1 MNALLFEQ
9 ACENT
14 INNTIKPST
23 IGTLS
28 EKTIHS
34 VLKNYY
40 SPDISN
46 HEIKVDGYIADIM
59 EGDHIIE
66 IQTGNFD
73 KLRKKLNV
81 YLANYKVTIVYP
93 VSKSKLI
100 HWIDPDT
107 GEVHKP
113 RKSNKTG
120 TYYEIFKELY
130 KIKPFLLNDN
140 ISFNILLINVD
151 EYRYLDGWSK
161 DKKKG
166 ASKCDKIPTKLV
178 AEISVNNIIDYRNLI
193 PDNLNKGFTSRQ
205 FAKAAKIPIKLSQ
218 TTLNIL
224 FYVGAVIR
232 TGKDGNSYL
241 YQRNF

>member
-1 MNALLFEQ
+1 MDALLFEQ
-9 ACENT
+9 ACEKT
-14 INNTIKPST
+14 INNNIEPST

-46 HEIKVDGYIADIM
+46 QEIRVDNYIADIM
-59 EGDHIIE
+59 KGDHIIE
-66 IQTGNFD
+66 IQTGNFN
-73 KLRKKLNV
+73 KLRKKLEV
-81 YLANYKVTIVYP
+81 YLVNYKVTIVYP
-93 VSKSKLI
+93 VSRTKLI
-100 HWIDPDT
+100 HWINPDT
-107 GEVHKP
+107 GEIHKP
-113 RKSNKTG
+113 RKSTKTG
-120 TYYEIFKELY
+120 SYYEIFKELY
-130 KIKPFLLNDN
+130 KIKPFLLNEN
-140 ISFNILLINVD
+140 ISFNILLLNVD

-178 AEISVNNIIDYRNLI
+178 EDIAINSIIDYGNLI
-193 PDNLNKGFTSRQ
+193 PDGLNKEFTSRH

-218 TTLNIL
+218 ITLNIL
-224 FYVGAVIR
+224 FFVGAVIR
-232 TGKDGNSYL
+232 SDKDGNSYL